1 MFSLE
6 GFVDECH
13 HALTAHDPVVAIC
26 ATLKKAIVDPD
37 AIAEAMEK
45 NQPGGAQAGAL
56 VHRSDDLTIMHVV
69 AAPGFTSPAHDH
81 TLWAIV
87 GQYKGQ
93 EDNRFFEERE
103 GQLVEVGT
111 RSIHAGEV
119 VPLDDTVIHAIKN
132 PRSEEPCCALHVY
145 GGDLIGAE
153 RSFWEPET
161 GTRKSA
167 KTGEM
172 QAAIERLNG

>member
-6 GFVDECH
+6 GFVDECRR
-13 HALTAHDPVVAIC
+13 ALDADDPVVSLS
-26 ATLKKAIVDPD
+26 ATLKKVIADPD
-37 AIAEAMEK
+37 AIAEALER

-56 VHRSDDLTIMHVV
+56 VHRSEELTIMHVV

-81 TLWAIV
+81 TLWAVV
-87 GQYKGQ
+87 GQYEGQ
-93 EDNRFFEERE
+93 EDNRFFEDRE

-119 VPLDDTVIHAIKN
+119 VALDDTVIHAIKN
-132 PRSEEPCCALHVY
+132 PRSDQPCCALHVY